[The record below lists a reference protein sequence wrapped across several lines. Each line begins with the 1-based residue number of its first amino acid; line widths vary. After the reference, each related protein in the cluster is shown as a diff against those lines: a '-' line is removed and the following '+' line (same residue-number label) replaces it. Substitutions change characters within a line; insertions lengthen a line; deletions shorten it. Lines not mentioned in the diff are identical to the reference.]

1 MIPRLFLVAGLL
13 STLSCATAPR
23 RGSAPPWNENSL
35 VGVFLWDNFDFSQ
48 SLKVRRD
55 DHTFT
60 HYRFQVLDYAKP
72 PAIAL
77 TLQGAWALK
86 GKEYCETVT
95 QLSYPPWKT
104 LIGKSQCHEVLEL
117 TPGLLH
123 YLSRDGA
130 PIRERQLN
138 AAEAASLL
146 QDPFS
151 FVSEAERQKYGFQR
165 Y

>member
-48 SLKVRRD
+48 S
-55 DHTFT
+55 
-60 HYRFQVLDYAKP
+60 RFQVLDYAKP